1 MMRYRNAVIL
11 TVLLAFVLAGC
22 ATTGT
27 LSVKGKATMILA
39 TYNAQAEYTKQM
51 SQRTDLTEA
60 QKEMI
65 RQKKAIIIKLDP
77 MVKTYG
83 TLVGAG
89 GVPSANM
96 EQEIYKLIDR
106 LVAMGG

>member
-1 MMRYRNAVIL
+1 MRKARWIVP
-11 TVLLAFVLAGC
+11 LLLLCFVAGC

-27 LSVKGKATMILA
+27 LSTKGKATMILA
-39 TYNAQAEYTKQM
+39 TYNAQTAYTVEL
-51 SQRTDLTEA
+51 SNRANLTEA
-60 QKEMI
+60 QKESV
-65 RQKKAIIIKLDP
+65 RQRKAIIEKLDP

-83 TLVGAG
+83 ALVGAG
-89 GVPSANM
+89 GVPSADM